1 MTGSPGEGGLLPRSL
16 DMIFNSIGP
25 FQAKRF
31 VSPEYSV
38 GRWGENCFSLK
49 WYDVENILN
58 QVFKPDDKNGME
70 IQGQV
75 DALLERQKRDSQQSV
90 PKTPSSR

>member
-25 FQAKRF
+25 FQAKRY
-31 VSPEYSV
+31 VSPQYSA
-38 GRWGENCFSLK
+38 RWVEGEIIVLMKINVLA
-49 WYDVENILN
+49 

>member
-1 MTGSPGEGGLLPRSL
+1 MKSC
-16 DMIFNSIGP
+16 D
-25 FQAKRF
+25 
-31 VSPEYSV
+31 V
-38 GRWGENCFSLK
+38 GI
-49 WYDVENILN
+49 ILN